1 MYLIY
6 RHLLRSSAGPF
17 FFGLFVITFLLMIN
31 VLYTYVDLFVS
42 KGVPFGQATRF
53 LVLSLGHTFA
63 LSVPMSVLIAV
74 LMGVGQLAA
83 DNEITALKASGVGL
97 WSVLRPLLLGATFI
111 FALQTAY
118 NHFIFPRANHA
129 LANLSY
135 DISHSRPMLEIQERR
150 FTQMNDKM
158 TIYVK
163 EKDDLTGRIEGVSLF
178 EKENPG
184 DLTPRLTLAT
194 WGRIVPDHAHDSLLI
209 ELHDGEIHDRPDR
222 DNPDTYRVNRFKQY
236 NLTLDNMEQDFRESD
251 RKTKS
256 DREMDLRELLEAAA
270 RERGRQEEIAG
281 DVRGLGD
288 NVLKWQFGL
297 LNPARRDQVLGVG
310 QAPADSTERRGWLE
324 PKFRATRLKT
334 QRVADQAGYQLKI
347 QDSFRIKE
355 NRYMVEFH
363 KKFAIPFAC
372 VMFTLVGVPMAV
384 TTSRSG
390 KGVSV
395 SLAIAVFLV
404 YYLFLMGGEKFADRG
419 LLDPFLAMW
428 SANLLLLVV
437 GVPIFLKTVREGSLL
452 SMTLRP
458 PRPRDGEAA
467 S

>member
-1 MYLIY
+1 MNLIY
-6 RHLLRSSAGPF
+6 RHLLRSAAGPF
-17 FFGLFVITFLLMIN
+17 IFGLFVITFLLMIN

-42 KGVPFGQATRF
+42 KGVPFSQATRF

-83 DNEITALKASGVGL
+83 DNEITALKASGISL
-97 WSVLRPLLLGATFI
+97 WTVLRPLLLGGVFI
-111 FALQTAY
+111 FAAQTAY
-118 NHFIFPRANHA
+118 NHYIFPKANHA
-129 LANLSY
+129 LANLSF
-135 DISHSRPMLEIQERR
+135 DISHSRPMLQIQERR
-150 FTQMNDKM
+150 FTQMNEKM

-163 EKDDLTGRIEGVSLF
+163 KKDDLTGRIEGVSIF

-194 WGRIVPDHAHDSLLI
+194 WGVIVPDHAHDSMLI

-236 NLTLDNMEQDFRESD
+236 NLTLDNMEQDFKESD
-251 RKTKS
+251 RKSKS
-256 DREMDLRELLEAAA
+256 DREMDLGELLAAAA
-270 RERGRQEEIAG
+270 RERERQVEIAG
-281 DVRGLGD
+281 DVRGLTD

-297 LNPARRDQVLGVG
+297 LNPARRDQVLGVTS
-310 QAPADSTERRGWLE
+310 APADSTERRSWLQ
-324 PKFRATRLKT
+324 PKFKATRLKT
-334 QRVADQAGYQLKI
+334 QRVADQAGYQQKI
-347 QDSFRIKE
+347 QERYHIQE

-372 VMFTLVGVPMAV
+372 VVFTLVGVPMAV

-419 LLDPFLAMW
+419 LLSPFLAMW
-428 SANLLLLVV
+428 SANLLLVAV
-437 GVPIFLKTVREGSLL
+437 GLPIFFKTVREGSLL
-452 SMTLRP
+452 SFTLRP
-458 PRPRDGEAA
+458 DRDRDREAA

>member
-6 RHLLRSSAGPF
+6 RHLIRTAAGPF

-31 VLYTYVDLFVS
+31 VLFTYVDLFVT
-42 KGVPFGQATRF
+42 KGVPFGQATKF

-83 DNEITALKASGVGL
+83 DNEITAMKASGISL
-97 WSVLRPLLLGATFI
+97 WTVLRPLLLAGALV
-111 FALQTAY
+111 FASQTAY

-135 DISHSRPMLEIQERR
+135 DISRSKPMLEIQERQ
-150 FTQMNDKM
+150 FTEMSDKM

-163 EKDDLTGRIEGVSLF
+163 SKDDLTGRIEDVTIF
-178 EKENPG
+178 EKANPG

-194 WGRIVPDHAHDSLLI
+194 WGTIIPDHLSDSMLI
-209 ELHDGEIHDRPDR
+209 ELHDGEIHDRPDKE
-222 DNPDTYRVNRFKQY
+222 NPDKYQVYRFKRY
-236 NLTLDNMEQDFRESD
+236 NLTLENVERDFQESG
-251 RKTKS
+251 RKSKS
-256 DREMDLRELLEAAA
+256 DREMDMRELWDAAGQEK
-270 RERGRQEEIAG
+270 ERQMDIRGQVAG
-281 DVRGLGD
+281 LAD
-288 NVLKWQFGL
+288 NLLKWQFNL
-297 LNPARRDQVLGVG
+297 LDPKRRDMTLGVL
-310 QAPADSTERRGWLE
+310 APLDDPELMKSRME
-324 PKFRATRLKT
+324 PKFRSTRLKAK
-334 QRVADQAGYQLKI
+334 RMVDQAGNQEKI
-347 QDSFRIKE
+347 EDSYRIRE
-355 NRYMVEFH
+355 NRYLVEFH

-372 VMFTLVGVPMAV
+372 VVFTLVGVPMAV

-395 SLAIAVFLV
+395 SLAIAVFV
-404 YYLFLMGGEKFADRG
+404 IYYLFLMGGEKFADRG
-419 LLDPFLAMW
+419 KLDPFLAMW
-428 SANLLLLVV
+428 SANIILLAT
-437 GVPIFLKTVREGSLL
+437 GVPIFFKAVREGSLL

-458 PRPRDGEAA
+458 ARQPDDEAE